1 MTAALVG
8 LVRFNY
14 LKVKQAVQSK
24 QIKGFK
30 LWKSYDEQL
39 EILRSRGLQID
50 DEKKAL
56 GYLRTIGYYRLSGYF
71 YSFRQF
77 APESSKSRLDEFITD
92 TRFEDVKSLYMFD
105 KKLRQLALDALE
117 RIEVALRVNIAHT
130 LGRHD
135 PLAYKDSKYS
145 ATGFDHAE
153 WLDRYNRLVEREKK
167 TGFVKHHLEHYA
179 DLPVWVACEVWDFG
193 TMSMLYKGMLNKDKD
208 SIAKLYRLKDGKHLQ
223 THLHAFNFIRNVSA
237 HHSRLWNR
245 DITFKA
251 SLKGLSDAEWKSLP
265 INKPF
270 VYFCLMKRMLDVIC
284 PRTEWGNR
292 LLALLDEFPD
302 VANEA
307 VSLRDMGLEN
317 NPRDWRL
324 WQG

>member
-1 MTAALVG
+1 M
-8 LVRFNY
+8 
-14 LKVKQAVQSK
+14 QSK
-24 QIKGFK
+24 QIKEPK

-39 EILRSRGLQID
+39 EILKSRGLQID
-50 DEKKAL
+50 DEKNAL
-56 GYLRTIGYYRLSGYF
+56 GYLRSIGYYRLSGYF

-77 APESSKSRLDEFITD
+77 DPQNPNSRLDRFITD
-92 TRFEDVKSLYMFD
+92 TRFGDVKSLYMFD

-130 LGRHD
+130 LGQYDPLSYKDNKYFTPGFNHTEWLNRHD
-135 PLAYKDSKYS
+135 
-145 ATGFDHAE
+145 
-153 WLDRYNRLVEREKK
+153 NLVEREKK
-167 TGFVKHHLEHYA
+167 NGFITHHLEHYI
-179 DLPVWVACEVWDFG
+179 DLPIWVACEVWDFG
-193 TMSMLYKGMLNKDKD
+193 TMSMMYKRMLNKDKD
-208 SIAKLYRLKDGKHLQ
+208 RIAKLYRLKDGKHLQ

-237 HHSRLWNR
+237 HYSRLWNR

-251 SLKGLSDAEWKSLP
+251 SLKGLSDAEWKSFP

-270 VYFCLMKRMLDVIC
+270 VYFCLMKRMLDIIC
-284 PRTEWGNR
+284 PRTEWGSR

-317 NPRDWRL
+317 NPRN
-324 WQG
+324 